1 MSAVGFASGLNAS
14 GRGGGSDPLGQLL
27 TYKANQDMLEVRKQ
41 QLAQQNEQFAKS
53 LEFSNR
59 EHDLKLTE
67 LNDKRQR
74 IRDEMRLK
82 ENELALKYK
91 QFEQDK
97 RLRDTEIEKA
107 EHENTKNKLQVQELS
122 RNIFLRNTAQFYVAA
137 AETNQWEAFVQQINK
152 SEFGQPLVD
161 FTGGNIQPITNL
173 SDTRI
178 MQLMGINQEK
188 LQEVKA
194 NPNRYVLI
202 GTGQNEQIIPTEFLY
217 AIGGFAD
224 HLTALELQRAQ
235 QVFNLDAVQQMAAG
249 GDISQIMPRVAA
261 INSVGS
267 DSGSLDTVKALWN
280 KEAKDQEN
288 EIKRKETEIKSEQNF
303 LKAMELAQKATEANK
318 KGIIDTDLANATSQ
332 EVLGYVKSLVGDKQ
346 TDAAIVLGKTYLHNK
361 YEALTT
367 ELGRDPTQQE
377 VIASL
382 DNTGRFIFNWLKQA
396 DKRFDELSKAQTTQS
411 GILSNEVSTAVLSAA
426 VNGMNKILDDKGSI
440 FSKVREYFPSWE
452 STLSNFNNMFGGKIF
467 AGDENAAE
475 DWKRATRDQAA
486 SFNFMVLYTK
496 YVSGVAFREDE
507 VDRINTIFSKF
518 GDSMGKRATL
528 IKDAIERQLN
538 GLLAQKALDPLTF
551 TLYRGD
557 ELVRLQTLYA
567 MAQEW
572 EKLAGIKDPKDR
584 EEAIRKSQKVLEPY
598 YQTLKSLG
606 YVVDIPERLD
616 NTPTAKGVTPKV
628 LPSSSTANLLKQQRG
643 NGEVGTPPTS
653 NNTQTNKKNPADL
666 LQPANEPPEATEY
679 TEEQLNAIKWLD

>member
-14 GRGGGSDPLGQLL
+14 GRRGGSDPLGQLL
-27 TYKANQDMLEVRKQ
+27 TYKTNQDMLEVRKQ

-74 IRDEMRLK
+74 TRDEMRLK

-267 DSGSLDTVKALWN
+267 DSGSLDTIKALWN
-280 KEAKDQEN
+280 KEAKYQEN
-288 EIKRKETEIKSEQNF
+288 EIKREQNL
-303 LKAMELAQKATEANK
+303 LKAIELAQKAANDSNKGRINTE
-318 KGIIDTDLANATSQ
+318 LANATSQ
-332 EVLGYVKSLVGDKQ
+332 QVLNYINSLVEGKK
-346 TDAAIVLGKTYLHNK
+346 TDLAIVIGKTYLHNK
-361 YEALTT
+361 YEALAK

-382 DNTGRFIFNWLKQA
+382 DDTGGFIFNWLKQA

-572 EKLAGIKDPKDR
+572 GKLAGIKDPKDR
-584 EEAIRKSQKVLEPY
+584 EKAIRKSQKVLEPY

-628 LPSSSTANLLKQQRG
+628 LPSSSTANLLKQQSKQ
-643 NGEVGTPPTS
+643 GEGG
-653 NNTQTNKKNPADL
+653 TQTNKKNPADL
-666 LQPANEPPEATEY
+666 LQPANEPPEANEY

>member
-27 TYKANQDMLEVRKQ
+27 TYKTNQDMLEVRKQ

-59 EHDLKLTE
+59 EHDFKTKE
-67 LNDKRQR
+67 LNHKIQQDRELLRLQEQNLQEQWAVSQQKRN
-74 IRDEMRLK
+74 IGD
-82 ENELALKYK
+82 
-91 QFEQDK
+91 
-97 RLRDTEIEKA
+97 
-107 EHENTKNKLQVQELS
+107 QELRTLQLKNAQLEQEVEQLQKLNFRQTLADKYYGS
-122 RNIFLRNTAQFYVAA
+122 MQTGDWNATLKFLKSSPFGEPVLEYV
-137 AETNQWEAFVQQINK
+137 
-152 SEFGQPLVD
+152 
-161 FTGGNIQPITNL
+161 GGNIDSTNKF
-173 SDTRI
+173 SDAEILKLVGGNPEMLQQVRANPQGYI
-178 MQLMGINQEK
+178 VVGDSQNRGIISTEDIFSQAGLFDYINAYRLKKVQSTFILNQAEK
-188 LQEVKA
+188 LSQ
-194 NPNRYVLI
+194 
-202 GTGQNEQIIPTEFLY
+202 
-217 AIGGFAD
+217 
-224 HLTALELQRAQ
+224 
-235 QVFNLDAVQQMAAG
+235 G
-249 GDISQIMPRVAA
+249 GDPQQIAQNVAA
-261 INSVGS
+261 MNSLNQP
-267 DSGSLDTVKALWN
+267 DASLKAFKEFAADAN
-280 KEAKDQEN
+280 KGKEN
-288 EIKRKETEIKSEQNF
+288 EIKKEQNF
-303 LKAMELAQKATEANK
+303 LKAMELAQKAANDSNKGRINTE
-318 KGIIDTDLANATSQ
+318 LANATSQ
-332 EVLGYVKSLVGDKQ
+332 EVLGYIKSLVVDKQ
-346 TDAAIVLGKTYLHNK
+346 TDAAIVIGKTYLHNK
-361 YEALTT
+361 YEALAK

-382 DNTGRFIFNWLKQA
+382 DDTGGFIFNWLKQT

-426 VNGMNKILDDKGSI
+426 VNGMNKILDEKGSI
-440 FSKVREYFPSWE
+440 FSWVRKYFPSLE
-452 STLSNFNNMFGGKIF
+452 STLSNFNNMFGGQIF

-475 DWKRATRDQAA
+475 DWKKAIRDKAA

-507 VDRINTIFSKF
+507 VDRINTIFSQF
-518 GDSMGKRATL
+518 GDSMGQRATL

-551 TLYRGD
+551 TLYRGN
-557 ELVRLQTLYA
+557 ELVRLKTLYA

-606 YVVDIPERLD
+606 YVVDIPKRLD

>member
-74 IRDEMRLK
+74 TRDEMRLK
-82 ENELALKYK
+82 ETELALKYE
-91 QFEQDK
+91 QFKQDK

-261 INSVGS
+261 INSVGA
-267 DSGSLDTVKALWN
+267 DSGSLDTIKALWN

-288 EIKRKETEIKSEQNF
+288 EIKRKETEIKSEQNL
-303 LKAMELAQKATEANK
+303 LKAIELAQKAANDSNKGRINTE
-318 KGIIDTDLANATSQ
+318 LANATSQ
-332 EVLGYVKSLVGDKQ
+332 QVLSYLNSLVGDKQ
-346 TDAAIVLGKTYLHNK
+346 TDAAIVLGKTYLHNQ

-382 DNTGRFIFNWLKQA
+382 DNTGRFIFNWLKQT

-426 VNGMNKILDDKGSI
+426 VNGMNKILDEKGSI
-440 FSKVREYFPSWE
+440 FSWVRKYFPSLE
-452 STLSNFNNMFGGKIF
+452 STLSNFNNMFGGQIF
-467 AGDENAAE
+467 AGDDNAAE
-475 DWKRATRDQAA
+475 DWKKAIRDKAA

-507 VDRINTIFSKF
+507 VDRINTIFSQF
-518 GDSMGKRATL
+518 GDSMGQRATL

-551 TLYRGD
+551 TLYRGN
-557 ELVRLQTLYA
+557 ELVRLKTLYA

-616 NTPTAKGVTPKV
+616 NTPTAKDVTPKV

-653 NNTQTNKKNPADL
+653 SNTQTNKKNPADV
-666 LQPANEPPEATEY
+666 LQPANEPPEEAKY
-679 TEEQLNAIKWLD
+679 TDEQLNAINLLD

>member
-27 TYKANQDMLEVRKQ
+27 TYKTNQDMLEVRKQ

-59 EHDLKLTE
+59 EHDFKTKE
-67 LNDKRQR
+67 LNHKIQQDRELLRLQ
-74 IRDEMRLK
+74 EQNLK
-82 ENELALKYK
+82 EQWAVS
-91 QFEQDK
+91 QQK
-97 RLRDTEIEKA
+97 RNIGD
-107 EHENTKNKLQVQELS
+107 QELRTLQLQNVKLEQEVEQLQILNFRQTLADKYYGS
-122 RNIFLRNTAQFYVAA
+122 MQTGDWNATLKFLKSSPLGEPVLEYV
-137 AETNQWEAFVQQINK
+137 
-152 SEFGQPLVD
+152 
-161 FTGGNIQPITNL
+161 GGNIDSTNKF
-173 SDTRI
+173 SDAEILKLVGGNPEVLQQVRANPQGYI
-178 MQLMGINQEK
+178 VVGDSQNRGIISTEDIFSQAGLFDYINAARLKKVHSTFILNQAEK
-188 LQEVKA
+188 L
-194 NPNRYVLI
+194 
-202 GTGQNEQIIPTEFLY
+202 
-217 AIGGFAD
+217 
-224 HLTALELQRAQ
+224 AQ
-235 QVFNLDAVQQMAAG
+235 G
-249 GDISQIMPRVAA
+249 GDPKQITQNVAA
-261 INSVGS
+261 MNSLNQS
-267 DSGSLDTVKALWN
+267 DASLKAFKEFAADAN
-280 KEAKDQEN
+280 KEKEN
-288 EIKRKETEIKSEQNF
+288 EIKKEQNF
-303 LKAMELAQKATEANK
+303 LKAMELAQKAANDSN
-318 KGIIDTDLANATSQ
+318 KGVINTDLSNATSQ
-332 EVLGYVKSLVGDKQ
+332 QVLNYLSSLVGNKQ
-346 TDAAIVLGKTYLHNK
+346 TDAAIVLGKTYIHNK
-361 YEALTT
+361 YEALAK

-382 DNTGRFIFNWLKQA
+382 DVTGGFIFNWLKQA

-584 EEAIRKSQKVLEPY
+584 EAAIRKSQKVLEPY

-616 NTPTAKGVTPKV
+616 NTPTAKGVTSKV

-653 NNTQTNKKNPADL
+653 NNTQTNKNNPADL
-666 LQPANEPPEATEY
+666 LQPANELPEANKY
-679 TEEQLNAIKWLD
+679 TDEQLNAINLLD

>member
-14 GRGGGSDPLGQLL
+14 GRRGGSDPLGQLL
-27 TYKANQDMLEVRKQ
+27 TYKTNQDMLEVRKQ

-74 IRDEMRLK
+74 TRDEMRLK

-267 DSGSLDTVKALWN
+267 DSGSLDTIKALWN

-288 EIKRKETEIKSEQNF
+288 EIKREQNL
-303 LKAMELAQKATEANK
+303 LKAIELAQKAANDSNKGRINTE
-318 KGIIDTDLANATSQ
+318 LANATSQ
-332 EVLGYVKSLVGDKQ
+332 QVLNYINSLVEGKK
-346 TDAAIVLGKTYLHNK
+346 TDLAIVIGKTYLHNK
-361 YEALTT
+361 YEALAK

-382 DNTGRFIFNWLKQA
+382 DDTGGFIFNWLKQA

-572 EKLAGIKDPKDR
+572 GKLAGIKDPKDR
-584 EEAIRKSQKVLEPY
+584 EKAIRKSQKVLEPY

-628 LPSSSTANLLKQQRG
+628 LPSSSTANLLKQQSKQ
-643 NGEVGTPPTS
+643 GEGG
-653 NNTQTNKKNPADL
+653 TQTNKKNPADL
-666 LQPANEPPEATEY
+666 LQPANEPPEANEY

>member
-27 TYKANQDMLEVRKQ
+27 TYKTNQDMLEVRKQ

-59 EHDLKLTE
+59 EHDFKTKE
-67 LNDKRQR
+67 LNHKIQQDRELLRLQEQNLQEQWAVSQQKRN
-74 IRDEMRLK
+74 IGD
-82 ENELALKYK
+82 
-91 QFEQDK
+91 
-97 RLRDTEIEKA
+97 
-107 EHENTKNKLQVQELS
+107 QELRTLQLKNVQLEQEVEQLQKLNFRQTLADKYYGS
-122 RNIFLRNTAQFYVAA
+122 MQTGDWNATLKFLKSNPLGEPVLEYV
-137 AETNQWEAFVQQINK
+137 
-152 SEFGQPLVD
+152 
-161 FTGGNIQPITNL
+161 GGNIDSTNKF
-173 SDTRI
+173 SDAEILKLVGGNPEMLQQVRANPQGYI
-178 MQLMGINQEK
+178 VVGDSQNRGIISTEDIFSQAGLFDYINAYRLKKVQSAFTLNQAEK
-188 LQEVKA
+188 L
-194 NPNRYVLI
+194 
-202 GTGQNEQIIPTEFLY
+202 
-217 AIGGFAD
+217 
-224 HLTALELQRAQ
+224 AQ
-235 QVFNLDAVQQMAAG
+235 GG
-249 GDISQIMPRVAA
+249 GDPQQITQNVAA
-261 INSVGS
+261 MNSLNQP
-267 DSGSLDTVKALWN
+267 DASLKAFKEFAADAN
-280 KEAKDQEN
+280 KEQEN
-288 EIKRKETEIKSEQNF
+288 EIKKEQNF
-303 LKAMELAQKATEANK
+303 LKAMELAQKAANDSN
-318 KGIIDTDLANATSQ
+318 KGVINTDLSNATSQ
-332 EVLGYVKSLVGDKQ
+332 QVLNYLSSLVGNKQ

-361 YEALTT
+361 YEALAK

-382 DNTGRFIFNWLKQA
+382 DVTGGFIFNWLKQT

-475 DWKRATRDQAA
+475 DWKRATKDQAA

-551 TLYRGD
+551 TLYRGN
-557 ELVRLQTLYA
+557 ELVRLKTLYA

>member
-27 TYKANQDMLEVRKQ
+27 TYKTNQDMLEVRKQ

-59 EHDLKLTE
+59 EHDFKTKE
-67 LNDKRQR
+67 LNHKIQQDR
-74 IRDEMRLK
+74 ELLRLK
-82 ENELALKYK
+82 EQNL
-91 QFEQDK
+91 QEQWAVSQQK
-97 RLRDTEIEKA
+97 RNIGD
-107 EHENTKNKLQVQELS
+107 QELRTLQLKNVQLEQEVEQLQKLNFRQTLADKYYGS
-122 RNIFLRNTAQFYVAA
+122 MQTGDWNATLKFLKSNPLGEPVLEYV
-137 AETNQWEAFVQQINK
+137 
-152 SEFGQPLVD
+152 
-161 FTGGNIQPITNL
+161 GGNIDSTNKF
-173 SDTRI
+173 SDAEILKLVGGNPEMLQQVRANPQGYI
-178 MQLMGINQEK
+178 VVGDSQNRGIISTEDIFSQAGLFDYINAYRLKKVQSAFTLNQAEK
-188 LQEVKA
+188 L
-194 NPNRYVLI
+194 
-202 GTGQNEQIIPTEFLY
+202 
-217 AIGGFAD
+217 
-224 HLTALELQRAQ
+224 AQ
-235 QVFNLDAVQQMAAG
+235 GG
-249 GDISQIMPRVAA
+249 GDPQQITQNVAA
-261 INSVGS
+261 MNSLNQP
-267 DSGSLDTVKALWN
+267 DASLKAFKEFAADAN
-280 KEAKDQEN
+280 KEQEN
-288 EIKRKETEIKSEQNF
+288 EIKKEQNF
-303 LKAMELAQKATEANK
+303 LKAMELAQKAANDSN
-318 KGIIDTDLANATSQ
+318 KGVINTDLSNATSQ
-332 EVLGYVKSLVGDKQ
+332 QVLNYLSSLVGNKQ

-361 YEALTT
+361 YEALAK

-382 DNTGRFIFNWLKQA
+382 DVTGGFIFNWLKQT

-475 DWKRATRDQAA
+475 DWKRATKDQAA

-551 TLYRGD
+551 TLYRGN
-557 ELVRLQTLYA
+557 ELVRLKTLYA